1 MDRRRKEVRQG
12 GREGHGRKEGR
23 GGRKRGREAEGG
35 RKGGGARRE
44 DWREG
49 GREGGREGWEQ
60 GMREVGR
67 DEGVRQRGSEAARE
81 GGSEGTKQCDAYG
94 LSLIGNKTDALFR
107 PSTPP
112 PPPNKWLVLI
122 AGIPYLMGKT
132 SGLSRRGTHT
142 CQVSRH
148 VRAGTEAQTGTN
160 RDRSRCLWR

>member
-1 MDRRRKEVRQG
+1 MEVG
-12 GREGHGRKEGR
+12 SETGREGGARKKGGAGREEEREGGGGRKEGR
-23 GGRKRGREAEGG
+23 RSKDGGL
-35 RKGGGARRE
+35 
-44 DWREG
+44 EG
-49 GREGGREGWEQ
+49 GREGGRERWEQ

-112 PPPNKWLVLI
+112 PPPNKWLVLN